1 MSFFK
6 QSLLGLVVVAITLAL
21 WIYYVPSAAPL
32 LDRLGVYSALG
43 IEPAKPEEKAGR
55 AGGFGGGGPV
65 QVIVA
70 EVTEAELSDRITA
83 IGDGRSVRS
92 VTVRSEAAGRIEAV
106 EFPAGSYVEENAV
119 FLRLDDEAERI
130 AVERARLVL
139 ADAKAELNRITQLEG
154 TGTVPAVRFQEAEL
168 VLRTAELE
176 RQQAE
181 FNLAQRV
188 IRAPVSGWIGLL
200 DIEVGSRVGAQDAL
214 ALITDRSQ
222 ILIDFRVP
230 ERVTGQLS
238 IGTPIE
244 VTSLAQPDRVMAG
257 KISAI
262 DNIVDRN
269 SRTLRVQGIVENDGD
284 RLRSGMAFSVA
295 LSFPGNRYPQVD
307 ALALQWSSAGSYVWV
322 VRDGKAARVPV
333 VIQQRNSDTLLV
345 EADLVPGDLVVTEGV
360 QSLKPGAEVR
370 VAAPGTT
377 FGTQIDPARGAPAK
391 L

>member
-168 VLRTAELE
+168 ALRTAELE